1 MGARVTQDD
10 LENRYRRATEA
21 ALEQLDWCINYLQ
34 AIRQRDLARQ
44 LSRNR
49 DGIRRRLRK
58 AAADR

>member
-1 MGARVTQDD
+1 MTQDD

-21 ALEQLDWCINYLQ
+21 ALEQLGWCINYLQ